1 MTRYEIELTGLT
13 KSFRTVEAVRDLSFA
28 VRSGAVTG
36 FPAHGPAHRPRTID
50 GGHINEPSRYPRVPE

>member
-1 MTRYEIELTGLT
+1 MTRYEIELTDLT
-13 KSFRTVEAVRDLSFA
+13 KSFRTVEAVRDLSFT

-36 FPAHGPAHRPRTID
+36 FPAHRPRTID